1 MGMLG
6 RVPSP
11 VRSVVPSLA
20 KLARQGKNLAQI
32 ANVTDIASPRGAMA
46 MRVYLV
52 VIDESEEALTALR
65 FAARRAAKTNG
76 TVHLLAVVAP
86 QPFNA
91 FAGVQ
96 ATIEEE
102 ARSRAE
108 ALATS
113 AAGSLVSESGR
124 MPVISV
130 IQGEA
135 EKIVREYLAEH
146 PEVSALVLGAAREGG
161 PGPLVQ
167 HFTGHLSHLPC
178 PLFVIP
184 GSLSADD
191 IDRVS

>member
-1 MGMLG
+1 
-6 RVPSP
+6 
-11 VRSVVPSLA
+11 
-20 KLARQGKNLAQI
+20 
-32 ANVTDIASPRGAMA
+32 

-52 VIDESEEALTALR
+52 IIDESEEALTALR
-65 FAARRAAKTNG
+65 FAARRAAKTDG

-113 AAGSLVSESGR
+113 AAGSLLSESGR

-135 EKIVREYLAEH
+135 EKVVRDYLAEH
-146 PEVSALVLGAAREGG
+146 PEVSALVLGAARDGG

-167 HFTGHLSHLPC
+167 HFTGTHLAHLPC
-178 PLFVIP
+178 PVFVIP
-184 GSLSADD
+184 GSLSIED